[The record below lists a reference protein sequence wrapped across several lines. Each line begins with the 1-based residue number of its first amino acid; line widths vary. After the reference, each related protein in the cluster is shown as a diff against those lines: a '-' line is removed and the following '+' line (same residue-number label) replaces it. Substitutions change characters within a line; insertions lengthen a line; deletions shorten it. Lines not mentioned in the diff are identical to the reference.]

1 MCCTFSESLKWP
13 FTRSVILF
21 QRTHHRGPHTNAN
34 VWLVDAA
41 DIRRTPRSS
50 PATRYAQLLPP
61 HPQTRN
67 GVSCYVPSA
76 WGRGRIHKMPDRD
89 PTTGAVKC
97 PQTWDALFVDS
108 GVGKHFREK
117 ECLFAQAI
125 TRQCCAAFLQS
136 CHIANAVDN
145 TVIVQK
151 FFVDFIFILQS

>member
-1 MCCTFSESLKWP
+1 MEDSHMCCTFSESLKCP

-67 GVSCYVPSA
+67 GVPCYAPSA
-76 WGRGRIHKMPDRD
+76 WGRGRSHKMPDRD
-89 PTTGAVKC
+89 PTTDAVKC
-97 PQTWDALFVDS
+97 LETWESLFVDS
-108 GVGKHFREK
+108 GVGKHGEK
-117 ECLFAQAI
+117 EFVFAQANMQ
-125 TRQCCAAFLQS
+125 QCCAAKLS
-136 CHIANAVDN
+136 HSDR
-145 TVIVQK
+145 
-151 FFVDFIFILQS
+151 SW